1 MLLGLRHFGT
11 LSFDDCDHCVLPPMR
26 RRLSPASHRER
37 LLHTLQCSKPAYISV
52 LEQYS
57 VDHTKRHDVERSGLS
72 CEVANLPIGVSDFV
86 NPGYAA
92 HVVVLVGSAA
102 IRLKS
107 SRRPGAWKA
116 EMALADGDAEAR
128 ELSAYKG

>member
-1 MLLGLRHFGT
+1 
-11 LSFDDCDHCVLPPMR
+11 MR
-26 RRLSPASHRER
+26 RRLAPASHRER
-37 LLHTLQCSKPAYISV
+37 LLHTSQCSKPAYIAV

-57 VDHTKRHDVERSGLS
+57 VDHTKRHDVERPGLS

-86 NPGYAA
+86 KPGYAA
-92 HVVVLVGSAA
+92 HVVVLVGAAA